1 MKPIT
6 LTIQAFGSYAQKT
19 TIDFTKPNQNLFLV
33 TGDTGAGKTT
43 LFDAIVFA
51 LYGEASSSGNKKD
64 GAELQSQ
71 YTDYKT
77 KPFVELTFRESA
89 VEDAPIYTVRRTPR
103 HLRPLLRG
111 TGTKEERETVSLL
124 LPDGTEYSQN
134 QKETDAKLEQ
144 IVGLTK
150 NQFMQVAMIA
160 QGEFMEL
167 LRADSNKKKEM
178 FRKLFHTEQ
187 YLQIVDALKRRREE
201 KRGQI
206 DQIRMIC
213 RSEAG
218 RIVLPDFCPGWEE
231 LAQRRQR
238 ICESDQLSA
247 PDLEGLISDLEKLCR
262 QLELQKA
269 QASGAYH
276 QASRRRDSARDRFQ
290 QGKLLLAS
298 FSQLEKAQAQLEQC
312 AREEE
317 TMTGNAQLAGAIQ
330 KAYEIQSLYQRY
342 QDAQQTAADTLV
354 LLQTQEV
361 LLPGLTEQ
369 ASQAANQAREAKA
382 ALDDRLAH
390 YAAVSQRV
398 TRALKTLD
406 AIQAAQAGKQDALK
420 ALKDAGQAVE
430 DAQKA
435 LTDWET
441 QEQTWREQADALS
454 DAQTRLALWEKEN
467 REAQHAFEALA
478 HAKLCLENQTR
489 QETAARQTQEDYR
502 LAREAYLLANQEYIS
517 AQNAL
522 LDAQAGFLAREKLKP
537 GQPCPVCGSLEH
549 PAPCPMP
556 EQHRNLTREGVDA
569 LAERAAQLQEKQTQA
584 SAQAGAARDV
594 LEERTRM
601 LVQAMDKLRQSLAE
615 HLKHIPR
622 ELSLEQAQILLDD
635 WNARLQSQG
644 AKLRE
649 QAQTLAEVQQF
660 LETAGA
666 EKSARKRALEQARQA
681 FTNANARVSAEE
693 ATLASLLAQKDYP
706 DRDSA
711 NQALAQ
717 AEAEKGQADRAYTT
731 AREEEK
737 SANTLRDKAQ
747 ALCLRYQEALPQQEQ
762 EAARRKEEY
771 QALLQRSAMTPE
783 QWQALTR
790 DHSRQEAQNLLDA
803 VNDHRSRKA
812 GAEGAL
818 SSAQSAIDGQPRPDL
833 EALEEAAQ
841 AEESALE
848 EARRHLAAVT
858 AALDT
863 NAGVRDALAP
873 QMDQRARLARE
884 YARVDSLYQRLS
896 GKVTGARM
904 DLETYVQRCYLER
917 ILQGANQR
925 FRNLSAGQFELRLVE
940 QSQAGEGRNRGLDL
954 MVYSTVTGKEREV
967 RTLSGGESFL
977 AALSLALGMA
987 DQIQEKSAA
996 ISLDILFIDEGF
1008 GSLDDRA
1015 RAQAVKVLQQMAG
1028 GSKLI
1033 GIISHVTELK
1043 QQIDNQLL
1051 VTKDHTGSHAR
1062 WSIR

>member
-6 LTIQAFGSYAQKT
+6 LIIQAFGSYAQKA

-89 VEDAPIYTVRRTPR
+89 GEDAPIYTVRRTPR

-111 TGTKEERETVSLL
+111 SGMKEERETVSLL

-201 KRGQI
+201 KRGQM
-206 DQIRMIC
+206 DQIRMTC

-218 RIVLPDFCPGWEE
+218 RIVLPDFCPGWED
-231 LAQRRQR
+231 LTLRKQR
-238 ICESDQLSA
+238 ICSGDQLSA
-247 PDLEGLISDLEKLCR
+247 PDLEGLMADLEKLCR

-269 QASGAYH
+269 QASEAYH
-276 QASRRRDSARDRFQ
+276 QASSRRDSARDRFQ

-317 TMTGNAQLAGAIQ
+317 TMTRNAQLAGAIQ

-369 ASQAANQAREAKA
+369 ASQAATQSREAKA

-406 AIQAAQAGKQDALK
+406 AIQAAQAKKQDAQL
-420 ALKDAGQAVE
+420 ALTDAGQAVE

-435 LTDWET
+435 LTDWEN
-441 QEQTWREQADALS
+441 QEQTWREQAAALS
-454 DAQTRLALWEKEN
+454 DAQTRLALWEKES
-467 REAQHAFEALA
+467 REARHAFEALA
-478 HAKLCLENQTR
+478 HAKLCLESQAR
-489 QETAARQTQEDYR
+489 QETAARQAQEDYR
-502 LAREAYLLANQEYIS
+502 LAREAYLQDQEYIS

-522 LDAQAGFLAREKLKP
+522 LDAQAGFLAHEKLKP

-556 EQHRNLTREGVDA
+556 EQHRNLTREGVDT

-584 SAQAGAARDV
+584 STHAGAARDV

-601 LVQAMDKLRQSLAE
+601 LAQAIDKLLQSLAE
-615 HLKHIPR
+615 HLENIPR
-622 ELSLEQAQILLDD
+622 DLSLEQAQVLLDG

-747 ALCLRYQEALPQQEQ
+747 ALCLRYREALPQQEQ

-790 DHSRQEAQNLLDA
+790 DHSRQEAQILLDA

-848 EARRHLAAVT
+848 ESRRHLAAVT

-1015 RAQAVKVLQQMAG
+1015 RTQAVKVLQQMAG